1 MSIVENQNV
10 GFQSQTQ
17 PRTQPQ
23 TQPQTQANEKIDLL
37 EIVVQPTWRELLT
50 ELVASEKMDPWSID
64 LCKVADAYLAR
75 VRALQA
81 LDLRI
86 PANVILAS
94 ALLLRFKAE
103 ALNFEEE
110 ETLVESEEAPTL
122 IEEEIP
128 DLVLRANRP
137 RARRVTLQELMRAVE
152 EVMRQ
157 GKRLLPASGVAFE
170 PTVLELELPKQ
181 SMNERMKSVFERA
194 LALKDEENL
203 LLFSA
208 LVAAARKEL
217 NGHAPPDNI
226 MVAHELLPVLHLI
239 QEKKLAAWQDE
250 FFGEIFLKILDEK
263 EEWNEKNKTRLK
275 EN

>member
-1 MSIVENQNV
+1 MSIAENQNA
-10 GFQSQTQ
+10 GSQTQ
-17 PRTQPQ
+17 RV
-23 TQPQTQANEKIDLL
+23 DLL
-37 EIVVQPTWRELLT
+37 EMVAQPTWREFLT
-50 ELVASEKMDPWSID
+50 DLVASEKWDPGSID
-64 LCKVADAYLAR
+64 LCKVADAYLTR
-75 VRALQA
+75 GRALQA

-103 ALNFEEE
+103 TLIFEEE
-110 ETLVESEEAPTL
+110 AEVETEAPAL

-128 DLVLRANRP
+128 DLVFRANRS
-137 RARRVTLQELMRAVE
+137 RSRRVTLQELMRAVE

-157 GKRLLPASGVAFE
+157 GKRLLPAGGMMLE
-170 PTVLELELPKQ
+170 PAILELELPKK
-181 SMNERMKSVFERA
+181 SMSERMKSVLERA

-217 NGHAPPDNI
+217 NGHAPPDNAI
-226 MVAHELLPVLHLI
+226 VVHELLPVLHLI

-250 FFGEIFLKILDEK
+250 FYGEIFLKILNEEETEETGEK
-263 EEWNEKNKTRLK
+263 QGAEASALK

>member
-1 MSIVENQNV
+1 MPVNKNENA
-10 GFQSQTQ
+10 GSQMQ
-17 PRTQPQ
+17 R
-23 TQPQTQANEKIDLL
+23 IDLL
-37 EIVVQPTWRELLT
+37 EIVAQPTWREFLT
-50 ELVASEKMDPWSID
+50 DLVASEKMDPWSVD
-64 LCKVADAYLAR
+64 LCAVADVYLTR

-81 LDLRI
+81 LDLRV

-103 ALNFEEE
+103 ALILEEE
-110 ETLVESEEAPTL
+110 EPVETEAPAL

-128 DLVLRANRP
+128 DLVFRANRA
-137 RARRVTLQELMRAVE
+137 RSRRVTLQELMRAVE

-157 GKRLLPASGVAFE
+157 GKRLLPAGGTAFE
-170 PTVLELELPKQ
+170 PALLELELPQ
-181 SMNERMKSVFERA
+181 EGMNDRMKRVFERA

-208 LVAAARKEL
+208 LVTAARKEL
-217 NGHAPPDNI
+217 NGHAPGDGVLI
-226 MVAHELLPVLHLI
+226 VRELIPVLHLI

-250 FFGEIFLKILDEK
+250 FYGEIFLKILDEDEEEK
-263 EEWNEKNKTRLK
+263 EGKDADATAGALK